1 MSKIGEIYDYKFDD
15 DFDNGIIIILD
26 EKSYVYLSAEFFE
39 FNNQNINEYI
49 ENENENENDEINL
62 FATKLTDSDYIN
74 IDGYIGMLTKSNFEK
89 INRCIVEDDF

>member
-1 MSKIGEIYDYKFDD
+1 MLKIGGIYGYKFDD
-15 DFDNGIIIILD
+15 ELDGIIIILN
-26 EKSYVYLSAEFFE
+26 EKSYVYLTAEFFK

-49 ENENENENDEINL
+49 ENINEKITL
-62 FATKLTDSDYIN
+62 FATKLTDSDFVN